1 VNNFYSGNAVAY
13 CGLFP
18 AGTTFH
24 ILVRVLSGNKI
35 DFLVANESEWKKVE
49 RGFHYDHG
57 L

>member
-1 VNNFYSGNAVAY
+1 VSNFYSGNAVAY

-24 ILVRVLSGNKI
+24 ISVKVLSGNKI
-35 DFLVANESEWKKVE
+35 DFLVADESGWKKVE
-49 RGFHYDHG
+49 RGFRYDHG

>member
-1 VNNFYSGNAVAY
+1 VSNFYSGNAVAY

-24 ILVRVLSGNKI
+24 ISVKVLSGNKI
-35 DFLVANESEWKKVE
+35 DFLVADESGVE
-49 RGFHYDHG
+49 ENRTRIS